1 MSSTAVLRTRID
13 PKRKARVE
21 RILERLGMTSS
32 QAINLFF
39 AQIEQRKGIPFR
51 VSLQDDAD
59 VLPSLQQVAALW
71 DELDSEDFSNL
82 KKP

>member
-1 MSSTAVLRTRID
+1 ME
-13 PKRKARVE
+13 K
-21 RILERLGMTSS
+21 ILERLGMTSS

-51 VSLQDDAD
+51 VSLEDDSD
-59 VLPSLQQVAALW
+59 VLPSLQQVAGLW
-71 DELDSEDFSNL
+71 DQLDAEDFSNL